1 MLGFS
6 NAVAS
11 TKANDAAKKALAFRR
26 LAILAVE
33 PVVNGISDFA
43 DWLDF
48 IGTLLVAEATAVV
61 L

>member
-11 TKANDAAKKALAFRR
+11 TRANDAARKALALRR
-26 LAILAVE
+26 LAIVRVA

-48 IGTLLVAEATAVV
+48 IDTLLVAEATAVV

>member
-11 TKANDAAKKALAFRR
+11 TKANDAARKALALMR
-26 LAILAVE
+26 LAILWVASVL
-33 PVVNGISDFA
+33 NGICDFA
-43 DWLDF
+43 DWLNF